1 MNIETKLLKGDEKVI
16 FELRSLYEKY
26 GYSQYKMS
34 KFEEYDLYVRNK
46 DFLVSDNIITFT
58 DTNGKLMALKPDVT
72 LSIIKNSK
80 DIPEI
85 TQKVYYDENVYRISK
100 NTDSFKEILQVGL
113 ECVGNVDD
121 WCIYEVLTLAAES
134 LSVIS
139 DDYVLDVSHMGIIKD
154 LVQKL
159 DLSIDGEKEILKALG
174 EKNTHQIKA
183 ICEEND
189 CSNDLSA
196 KICELAN
203 LYGKATEV
211 MPRIKE
217 LASDFAPDSIAQ
229 LEKLTSVLS
238 DSGYGDRIHID
249 FSVVNDMGYYTGI
262 VFTGFVNG
270 VPEGVLSGGQYDK
283 LLKKMNRKSKAIGFA
298 VYPDT
303 LERLMTENFEYDID
317 TVILYS
323 ENTDLKTLSDAV
335 KMMTSSGKSVTAQR
349 EVPAKLRYR
358 QLLKMNDKG
367 VEIIENN
374 A

>member
-16 FELRSLYEKY
+16 FELRTLYEKY

-154 LVQKL
+154 LVEKL
-159 DLSIDGEKEILKALG
+159 DLSLDAEKEILKALG

-183 ICEEND
+183 ICTENE
-189 CSNDLSA
+189 CSDELAS

-203 LYGKATEV
+203 LYGNASVV

-217 LASDFAPDSIAQ
+217 LASEISPKSITQ
-229 LEKLTSVLS
+229 LEKLTSVLA
-238 DSGYGDRIHID
+238 DSGYGDKIHID
-249 FSVVNDMGYYTGI
+249 FSVVNDMGYYNGI

-303 LERLMTENFEYDID
+303 LERLMTEKSEYDID

-335 KMMTSSGKSVTAQR
+335 KMMTSSGKSVTVQR
-349 EVPAKLRYR
+349 EVPVKLRYR

-367 VEIIENN
+367 VEIVENN

>member
-203 LYGKATEV
+203 LYEKANEV

-249 FSVVNDMGYYTGI
+249 FSVVNDMGYYNGI

>member
-249 FSVVNDMGYYTGI
+249 FSVVNDMGYYNGI